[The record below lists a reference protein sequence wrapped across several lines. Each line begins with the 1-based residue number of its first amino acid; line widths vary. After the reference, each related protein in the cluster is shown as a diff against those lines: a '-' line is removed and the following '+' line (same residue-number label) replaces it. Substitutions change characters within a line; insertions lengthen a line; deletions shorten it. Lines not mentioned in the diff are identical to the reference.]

1 MYKNASE
8 LREQYNKIFIE
19 QAPTAI
25 AMLDKDM
32 RYIAVSQR
40 WIRDYKM
47 EGKEIIG
54 RSHYDIFPEI
64 GEQWKLNHQKCLNG
78 AIDIC
83 EEAPFKR
90 ADGTIQWIYWDVRPW
105 YVAEGEIGGL
115 LMHTGDITPQKER
128 EKERNR
134 MLDIL
139 DKTSEVARL
148 GIWEVDLKTNGVYW
162 SPVVC
167 EIHGVTENFRPS
179 LSTAL
184 NFYKEG
190 ASRNVMQKS
199 LEKAITLGLPYDVEV
214 ELVTAKGKTIWV
226 RTVGNG
232 EFEEGECVR
241 LYGIFQDI
249 SHRKFSEMALNKA
262 NAEIKAIFNSKTIA
276 IITTNDKGVINHFNY
291 GAEYLLGYSAS
302 EIIGTKVPSVFTL
315 MEEVE
320 RFRKDMSQKYG
331 MDPLKG
337 LAENNDFDIRE
348 WTYIRKDGTK
358 ITVQVTISA
367 IKNADGEIIGSLS
380 VASDITATK
389 KAENELLRKNQV
401 LNFAER
407 LTMIG
412 NWQWNTITDQVSWSA
427 NLYKIFGLDAGQQE
441 LTYDTY
447 FSFVHPEDKEL
458 VTNHVQMAIK
468 EKSFPDLIHRI
479 QLRDGT
485 VKNIQLLAEIMTND
499 IGEVIEL
506 IGSCQDITE
515 QRMAEKKFRGLLE
528 SAPDAMVITDE
539 QGRINMINRQAEKLF
554 GYSVQELTGKPMAKL
569 IPDDVIAANSEDS
582 KAFLFNSQIGELGEG
597 KELVGI
603 KKSGRPIPIQISRSP
618 LKTEEGVLVSTAI
631 RDISAQKASERKIL
645 EAKESLE
652 IFSKK
657 LVTKN
662 KQLADFNQITS
673 HNLRAPVSNLNSLLG
688 FYKHAQSDG
697 ERNDLFQKF
706 ETVINHLT
714 LTLNTLVEA
723 LNIKKDNE
731 VDTLEEIEFNSVMV
745 KTQEILSGEIMRTGA
760 VIESDFTKLPKIAYN
775 KIYLESIFLNLVG
788 NALKYRSTVRVPKI
802 YVTSG
807 IANGKKYLKVSDNGQ
822 GINLKRHG
830 HKLFGLN
837 KVFHRHPDAKGIGL
851 FLTKMQVEAYG
862 GSISA
867 KSEVNVGTTFN
878 INFN

>member
-1 MYKNASE
+1 
-8 LREQYNKIFIE
+8 
-19 QAPTAI
+19 
-25 AMLDKDM
+25 
-32 RYIAVSQR
+32 
-40 WIRDYKM
+40 
-47 EGKEIIG
+47 
-54 RSHYDIFPEI
+54 
-64 GEQWKLNHQKCLNG
+64 
-78 AIDIC
+78 
-83 EEAPFKR
+83 
-90 ADGTIQWIYWDVRPW
+90 
-105 YVAEGEIGGL
+105 
-115 LMHTGDITPQKER
+115 
-128 EKERNR
+128 
-134 MLDIL
+134 
-139 DKTSEVARL
+139 
-148 GIWEVDLKTNGVYW
+148 
-162 SPVVC
+162 
-167 EIHGVTENFRPS
+167 
-179 LSTAL
+179 
-184 NFYKEG
+184 
-190 ASRNVMQKS
+190 
-199 LEKAITLGLPYDVEV
+199 
-214 ELVTAKGKTIWV
+214 
-226 RTVGNG
+226 
-232 EFEEGECVR
+232 
-241 LYGIFQDI
+241 
-249 SHRKFSEMALNKA
+249 
-262 NAEIKAIFNSKTIA
+262 
-276 IITTNDKGVINHFNY
+276 
-291 GAEYLLGYSAS
+291 
-302 EIIGTKVPSVFTL
+302 
-315 MEEVE
+315 
-320 RFRKDMSQKYG
+320 
-331 MDPLKG
+331 
-337 LAENNDFDIRE
+337 
-348 WTYIRKDGTK
+348 
-358 ITVQVTISA
+358 
-367 IKNADGEIIGSLS
+367 
-380 VASDITATK
+380 
-389 KAENELLRKNQV
+389 
-401 LNFAER
+401 
-407 LTMIG
+407 
-412 NWQWNTITDQVSWSA
+412 
-427 NLYKIFGLDAGQQE
+427 
-441 LTYDTY
+441 
-447 FSFVHPEDKEL
+447 
-458 VTNHVQMAIK
+458 
-468 EKSFPDLIHRI
+468 
-479 QLRDGT
+479 LRDGT